1 MIPHLAASNKVLRTT
16 FLSRIDGVILL
27 GLVVL
32 GIISSML
39 VSWQVLVLLNML
51 LMTVLVWTGMTPS
64 GIWTAMRPWIPVAGV
79 VLLVH
84 VFTTTAAA
92 PLGHPS
98 WGGLAAGVLALAR
111 IAASLGWLALF
122 ARLKSMDDLVR
133 AVRWW
138 LRPLEKLGLPIGQLA
153 LVLAVALG
161 TVPGVMNEGRRV
173 DAVLRMR
180 RAMPGESGVSRWRQL
195 LDRMV
200 VVVPLSESLLRR
212 AEVLSLSLRTRQPAQ
227 GPILVGPP
235 WHQLVFLGLW
245 LILLILLIWPGVRA

>member
-1 MIPHLAASNKVLRTT
+1 MIPSLAAAKRIVRATL
-16 FLSRIDGVILL
+16 LDRIDAVVLL
-27 GLVVL
+27 GVVVL
-32 GIISSML
+32 GIISCMM
-39 VSWQVLVLLNML
+39 VSVLGLALINSVLLAA
-51 LMTVLVWTGMTPS
+51 LVWTGMPPL
-64 GIWTAMRPWIPVAGV
+64 GFWTAFRPWISIAGF

-98 WGGLAAGVLALAR
+98 WGGLGAGVLALAR

-138 LRPLEKLGLPIGQLA
+138 LRPLEMLGLPTGQLA

-161 TVPGVMNEGRRV
+161 TVPGVLNEGRRV
-173 DAVLRMR
+173 EAVLRMR
-180 RAMPGESGVSRWRQL
+180 RARPDRPGISRWRRL

-200 VVVPLSESLLRR
+200 VVVPLAESLLRR
-212 AEVLSLSLRTRQPAQ
+212 ADLLSLSLRTRQPAA
-227 GPILVGPP
+227 GPILMGPP
-235 WHQLVFLGLW
+235 WWQLILLGLW
-245 LILLILLIWPGVRA
+245 LVLLIFLNLPGVGT